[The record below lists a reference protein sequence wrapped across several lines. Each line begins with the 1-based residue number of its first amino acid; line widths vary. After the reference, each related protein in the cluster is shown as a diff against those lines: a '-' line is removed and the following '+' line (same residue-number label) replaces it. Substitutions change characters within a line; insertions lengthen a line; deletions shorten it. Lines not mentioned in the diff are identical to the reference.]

1 MFETNILTLIFDY
14 LLISDVSSFSSL
26 SKKIIK
32 YDDFYLI
39 YGIKYNVFNSNLS
52 SKLSLRSTRSP
63 RLTFFTNI
71 RLSRIRF
78 QNNLCFKISTL
89 LDKTD
94 SVSQLKKFFKDFNKS
109 ENYHLFYNLNLGE
122 LMIYACYK
130 QRWNCV
136 KYFII
141 ELNVNKNY
149 QSKEGNTTVLIIASW
164 LGNIQFVKWLFN
176 LSDEC
181 HLDLTTEGS
190 LQETSACGGKGPYT
204 ALEWIRRKSLVC
216 NNSNFKKCESY
227 LKKRTNE
234 LIN

>member
-26 SKKIIK
+26 NKKIIK

-94 SVSQLKKFFKDFNKS
+94 S
-109 ENYHLFYNLNLGE
+109 
-122 LMIYACYK
+122 A
-130 QRWNCV
+130 
-136 KYFII
+136 II
-141 ELNVNKNY
+141 
-149 QSKEGNTTVLIIASW
+149 
-164 LGNIQFVKWLFN
+164 
-176 LSDEC
+176 
-181 HLDLTTEGS
+181 
-190 LQETSACGGKGPYT
+190 
-204 ALEWIRRKSLVC
+204 
-216 NNSNFKKCESY
+216 
-227 LKKRTNE
+227 
-234 LIN
+234 

>member
-1 MFETNILTLIFDY
+1 LPTHCACY
-14 LLISDVSSFSSL
+14 
-26 SKKIIK
+26 
-32 YDDFYLI
+32 
-39 YGIKYNVFNSNLS
+39 SNL
-52 SKLSLRSTRSP
+52 T
-63 RLTFFTNI
+63 
-71 RLSRIRF
+71 
-78 QNNLCFKISTL
+78 
-89 LDKTD
+89 
-94 SVSQLKKFFKDFNKS
+94 
-109 ENYHLFYNLNLGE
+109 
-122 LMIYACYK
+122 
-130 QRWNCV
+130 
-136 KYFII
+136 II

-164 LGNIQFVKWLFN
+164 LGNILFVKWLFN